1 MRRRGRASP
10 TPMRLPNRNGTA
22 GGLTVEDVMQ
32 GFPRSRVVAAR
43 ATVRPVPVSRSR
55 VALLP
60 PGRQLVACTRC
71 LSAPG
76 HPQPHR
82 LWGVGHELAAF
93 EEAHQI
99 VTPNG
104 SDVCE

>member
-43 ATVRPVPVSRSR
+43 ATVRGPCPCLARASLYYHPAGSWWL
-55 VALLP
+55 AQ
-60 PGRQLVACTRC
+60 GACRR
-71 LSAPG
+71 PD
-76 HPQPHR
+76 
-82 LWGVGHELAAF
+82 
-93 EEAHQI
+93 
-99 VTPNG
+99 TPNRIG
-104 SDVCE
+104 SGVSAMNSRPSRKHTR